1 MYSFPVRELQLLT
14 SVTEIFH
21 SLFLVLLVWLCYQ
34 LHGSLLLRVDLSPFY
49 IFPPSPKTPVF
60 PFMLWFKVSVTFWLS
75 SIAKTKL
82 HLNVKQKSK
91 RAQSCP
97 LSPDSRLWPGCFYLS
112 WSNLSQEIAFPF
124 SVINSEKTYHAFLSH
139 CLVISLKSCL
149 D

>member
-1 MYSFPVRELQLLT
+1 MYSFPVRELQLLA

-21 SLFLVLLVWLCYQ
+21 SLFLALLVWLCYQ
-34 LHGSLLLRVDLSPFY
+34 LHGSFSLRVDLPSLS

-60 PFMLWFKVSVTFWLS
+60 PFMLWLKVTFWLS

-97 LSPDSRLWPGCFYLS
+97 LSTNSRLWSGWFYLS
-112 WSNLSQEIAFPF
+112 WRSLSQEIAFPF
-124 SVINSEKTYHAFLSH
+124 SVMNCEKIYQAFLSH
-139 CLVISLKSCL
+139 WLVIPLKSCL